1 MTVIVMDGAPES
13 VRGELKRWFLELK
26 PGVFV
31 GRVNVRIRELL
42 WERICSTDRAAGA
55 VMAFSAPT
63 EQGFEMRVQGDPKRR
78 VTDFDGIQLVTVSN
92 QNDTGEDDNDD
103 GGELLRFS
111 LERNLLDE

>member
-1 MTVIVMDGAPES
+1 MTVIVMDNAPES

-31 GRVNVRIRELL
+31 GRLNVRIRELL
-42 WERICSTDRAAGA
+42 WERICSTDRVAGA

-78 VTDFDGIQLVTVSN
+78 VTDFEGIQLVTVLDKSGA
-92 QNDTGEDDNDD
+92 DSDEGKLP
-103 GGELLRFS
+103 GFS
-111 LERNLLDE
+111 MRLNLLDE